1 MVGGVCDCS
10 VAMRILPAVCN
21 YRNDL
26 FTYLCECPLQFL
38 SYVVCARV
46 CVHIYIC
53 AGGGGG
59 VNVNESG
66 VHVCFMHLLPVIWA
80 CSNSNTAVVV

>member
-1 MVGGVCDCS
+1 MSTPVSFICS
-10 VAMRILPAVCN
+10 V
-21 YRNDL
+21 
-26 FTYLCECPLQFL
+26 
-38 SYVVCARV
+38 CA
-46 CVHIYIC
+46 CVRAHIYMC
-53 AGGGGG
+53 GGGGGGG